1 MSDQSSTQPSFRRV
15 HRLTPLLRLWSVILA
30 LIAAFALNVNLEALR
45 DIFAFI
51 TGEHRGEALR
61 DTAFAIAGFVAVC
74 AVVWLASGLWWRRM
88 GYQLGGDELSLRRGL
103 FSTQLR
109 TARYDRTQAV
119 DVVEPVIARLFR
131 LAAVRVETAGG
142 QSSVIEIAYLKKADA
157 EALRED
163 ILARVHGAPTP
174 AATAAD
180 TDIDATVTDATSAH
194 TLAPPAEEP
203 ALVPEIPIARS
214 LVAAALRA
222 STLFLVGFL
231 ILVVVTRLPLST
243 ALPVLVGALPNVWN
257 VLDSSWRY
265 TARADGEVLNIT
277 YGLAD
282 RRRQSIRLDRI
293 HAVQITQPLL
303 WRPLGWYEVR
313 VSVAGYGASAS
324 GKASG
329 STRILP
335 VGTLAQARQFLPAD
349 AAPTYASPARAK
361 WVSPLDYRQ
370 QTVALTGD
378 YVIVR
383 NGRLNRRVKAIH
395 TSHIQE
401 LTYRRGP
408 ISQALGLATVGLD
421 LVQGPVRMDARNLT
435 LADAAA
441 LLTQLR
447 SRQLPG
453 LKPPR

>member
-1 MSDQSSTQPSFRRV
+1 MSTQPSFRRV

-61 DTAFAIAGFVAVC
+61 DTALALAGFVAVC

-109 TARYDRTQAV
+109 TARYGRTQAV

-157 EALRED
+157 EALRKD
-163 ILARVHGAPTP
+163 ILARVHGAPTSQTEAP
-174 AATAAD
+174 AEE
-180 TDIDATVTDATSAH
+180 SAEE
-194 TLAPPAEEP
+194 PAEEP

-214 LVAAALRA
+214 LIAAALRT

-231 ILVVVTRLPLST
+231 ILVVVTRLPLSA
-243 ALPVLVGALPNVWN
+243 ALPILVGALPNAWN

-265 TARADGEVLNIT
+265 TARTDGEVLNIT

-293 HAVQITQPLL
+293 HAVQITQPFL

-383 NGRLNRRVKAIH
+383 NGRLNRCVKAIH

-408 ISQALGLATVGLD
+408 ISQALGLATVDLD
-421 LVQGPVRMDARNLT
+421 LVQGPVRMAARNLT
-435 LADAAA
+435 LADATA
-441 LLTQLR
+441 LLARLR

>member
-1 MSDQSSTQPSFRRV
+1 MSDQSSTTPQYQHV

-30 LIAAFALNVNLEALR
+30 LIAAFALNVNMAALR

-61 DTAFAIAGFVAVC
+61 DTALALAGFIAVC
-74 AVVWLASGLWWRRM
+74 AVVWLVSGLWWRRM
-88 GYQLGGDELSLRRGL
+88 GYRLGAEELSLRRGL
-103 FSTQLR
+103 LSVQLR

-142 QSSVIEIAYLKKADA
+142 QSSVIEIAYLKKSDA
-157 EALRED
+157 EALRDD
-163 ILARVHGAPTP
+163 ILARVHGAPISQTE
-174 AATAAD
+174 T
-180 TDIDATVTDATSAH
+180 
-194 TLAPPAEEP
+194 PAEEP

-214 LVAAALRA
+214 LMAAALRT

-243 ALPVLVGALPNVWN
+243 ALPILVGLIPNVWN

-265 TARADGEVLNIT
+265 TARTDGEALNIT

-293 HAVQITQPLL
+293 HAVQITQPFL

-370 QTVALTGD
+370 QTVALNGD

-441 LLTQLR
+441 LLARLR

>member
-1 MSDQSSTQPSFRRV
+1 MSDQSSTTPQYQHV

-30 LIAAFALNVNLEALR
+30 LIAAFALNVNMAALR

-61 DTAFAIAGFVAVC
+61 DTALAFAAFVAVC

-163 ILARVHGAPTP
+163 ILARVHGAPTSQTEAP
-174 AATAAD
+174 AEE
-180 TDIDATVTDATSAH
+180 SSEE
-194 TLAPPAEEP
+194 PAEEP

-214 LVAAALRA
+214 LIAAALRT

-231 ILVVVTRLPLST
+231 ILVVVTRLPLSA
-243 ALPVLVGALPNVWN
+243 ALPILVGALPNAWN

-265 TARADGEVLNIT
+265 TARTDGEVLNIT

-293 HAVQITQPLL
+293 HAVQITQPFL

-370 QTVALTGD
+370 QTVALNGD

-408 ISQALGLATVGLD
+408 ISQALGLATVDLD
-421 LVQGPVRMDARNLT
+421 LVQGPVRMAARNLT
-435 LADAAA
+435 LADATA
-441 LLTQLR
+441 LLARLR
-447 SRQLPG
+447 SRQLPE

>member
-174 AATAAD
+174 AATD
-180 TDIDATVTDATSAH
+180 TDIDATAADATSAH
-194 TLAPPAEEP
+194 TPAAPAEEP

-214 LVAAALRA
+214 LMAAALRT

-231 ILVVVTRLPLST
+231 IVVVVTRLPLST
-243 ALPVLVGALPNVWN
+243 ALPILVGAIPNVWN

-265 TARADGEVLNIT
+265 TARTDGEVLNIT

-293 HAVQITQPLL
+293 HAVQITQPFL

-361 WVSPLDYRQ
+361 WISPLDYRQ
-370 QTVALTGD
+370 QTVALTGE

-408 ISQALGLATVGLD
+408 ISQALGLATVDLD
-421 LVQGPVRMDARNLT
+421 LVQGPVRMAARNLT
-435 LADAAA
+435 LADATA
-441 LLTQLR
+441 LLARLR

>member
-1 MSDQSSTQPSFRRV
+1 MSDQLSFRRV

-30 LIAAFALNVNLEALR
+30 LIAAFALNVNLAALR

-61 DTAFAIAGFVAVC
+61 DTALALAGFIAVC
-74 AVVWLASGLWWRRM
+74 AVVWLVSGLWWRRM
-88 GYQLGGDELSLRRGL
+88 GYRLGAEELSLRRGL
-103 FSTQLR
+103 LSVQLR

-157 EALRED
+157 EALRDD
-163 ILARVHGAPTP
+163 ILARVHGAPISQTETP
-174 AATAAD
+174 AEESAAE
-180 TDIDATVTDATSAH
+180 
-194 TLAPPAEEP
+194 LAEEP

-214 LVAAALRA
+214 LIAAALRT

-231 ILVVVTRLPLST
+231 IVVVVTRLPLST
-243 ALPVLVGALPNVWN
+243 ALPILVGALPNAWN

-265 TARADGEVLNIT
+265 TARTDGEVLNIT

-293 HAVQITQPLL
+293 HAVQITQPFL

-335 VGTLAQARQFLPAD
+335 VGTLAQAQQFLPAD

-421 LVQGPVRMDARNLT
+421 LVQGPVRMAARNLT

-441 LLTQLR
+441 LLARLR
-447 SRQLPG
+447 SRQLPDF
-453 LKPPR
+453 KPPR

>member
-1 MSDQSSTQPSFRRV
+1 MSDQSSTTPQYQRV

-30 LIAAFALNVNLEALR
+30 LIAAFALNVNMAALR

-61 DTAFAIAGFVAVC
+61 DTALALAGFIAVC
-74 AVVWLASGLWWRRM
+74 AVVWLVSGLWWRRM
-88 GYQLGGDELSLRRGL
+88 GYRLGAEELSLRRGL
-103 FSTQLR
+103 LSVQLR

-142 QSSVIEIAYLKKADA
+142 QSSVIEIAYLKKSDA
-157 EALRED
+157 EALRDD
-163 ILARVHGAPTP
+163 ILARVHGAPISQTE
-174 AATAAD
+174 T
-180 TDIDATVTDATSAH
+180 
-194 TLAPPAEEP
+194 PAEEP

-214 LVAAALRA
+214 LMAAALRT

-243 ALPVLVGALPNVWN
+243 ALPILVGLIPNVWN

-265 TARADGEVLNIT
+265 TARTDGEVLNIT

-282 RRRQSIRLDRI
+282 LRRQSIRLDRI
-293 HAVQITQPLL
+293 HAVQITQPFL

-441 LLTQLR
+441 LLARLR

>member
-61 DTAFAIAGFVAVC
+61 DTAIAIAGFVAVC

-88 GYQLGGDELSLRRGL
+88 GYQLGADELSLRRGL

-163 ILARVHGAPTP
+163 ILARVHGAPAP
-174 AATAAD
+174 AAD
-180 TDIDATVTDATSAH
+180 TDIDATAADLTSAP
-194 TLAPPAEEP
+194 TPAPPAEEP
-203 ALVPEIPIARS
+203 TLVPEIPIARS
-214 LVAAALRA
+214 LVAAALRT

-231 ILVVVTRLPLST
+231 ILVVVTRLPLSA
-243 ALPVLVGALPNVWN
+243 ALPILVGALPNAWN

-265 TARADGEVLNIT
+265 TARTDGEVLNIT

-293 HAVQITQPLL
+293 HAVQITQPFL

-383 NGRLNRRVKAIH
+383 NGRLNRRIKAIH

-408 ISQALGLATVGLD
+408 ISQALGLATVDLD
-421 LVQGPVRMDARNLT
+421 LVQGPVRMAARNLT
-435 LADAAA
+435 LADATA
-441 LLTQLR
+441 LLARLR

>member
-1 MSDQSSTQPSFRRV
+1 MSDQSSTTPQYQRV

-30 LIAAFALNVNLEALR
+30 LIAAFALNVNMAALR

-61 DTAFAIAGFVAVC
+61 DTALALAGFIAVC
-74 AVVWLASGLWWRRM
+74 AVVWLVSGLWWRRM
-88 GYQLGGDELSLRRGL
+88 GYRLGAEELSLRRGL
-103 FSTQLR
+103 LSVQLR

-142 QSSVIEIAYLKKADA
+142 QSSVIEIAYLKKSDA
-157 EALRED
+157 EALRDD

-174 AATAAD
+174 AATD
-180 TDIDATVTDATSAH
+180 TDIDATAADATSAH
-194 TLAPPAEEP
+194 TPAATAEEP

-214 LVAAALRA
+214 LIAAALRT

-243 ALPVLVGALPNVWN
+243 ALPILVGLIPNVWN

-265 TARADGEVLNIT
+265 TARTDGEVLNIT

-293 HAVQITQPLL
+293 HAVQITQPFL

-421 LVQGPVRMDARNLT
+421 LVQGPVRMAARNLT
-435 LADAAA
+435 LADATA
-441 LLTQLR
+441 LLARLR

>member
-1 MSDQSSTQPSFRRV
+1 MSDQLSFRCV

-30 LIAAFALNVNLEALR
+30 LIAAFALNVNMAGLR

-61 DTAFAIAGFVAVC
+61 DTALALVGFIAVC
-74 AVVWLASGLWWRRM
+74 AVVWLVSGLWWRRM
-88 GYQLGGDELSLRRGL
+88 GYRLGAEELSLRRGL
-103 FSTQLR
+103 LSVQLR

-157 EALRED
+157 EALRDD
-163 ILARVHGAPTP
+163 ILARVHGAPISQTETP
-174 AATAAD
+174 AAE
-180 TDIDATVTDATSAH
+180 
-194 TLAPPAEEP
+194 LAEEP

-214 LVAAALRA
+214 LIAAALRT
-222 STLFLVGFL
+222 STLFLAGFL

-243 ALPVLVGALPNVWN
+243 ALPILVGVLPNAWN

-265 TARADGEVLNIT
+265 TARTDGEVLNIT

-293 HAVQITQPLL
+293 HAVQITQPFL

-370 QTVALTGD
+370 QTVALNGG

-383 NGRLNRRVKAIH
+383 NGRLNRRIKVIH

-408 ISQALGLATVGLD
+408 ISQALGLATVDLD
-421 LVQGPVRMDARNLT
+421 LVQGPVRMAARNLT

-447 SRQLPG
+447 SRQLPDF
-453 LKPPR
+453 KPPR

>member
-1 MSDQSSTQPSFRRV
+1 MSTQPSFRRV
-15 HRLTPLLRLWSVILA
+15 HRLTPLLHLWSVILA
-30 LIAAFALNVNLEALR
+30 LIAAFALNVNMEALS

-61 DTAFAIAGFVAVC
+61 DTALALAGFIVVC

-88 GYQLGGDELSLRRGL
+88 GYQLGAEELSLHRGL

-142 QSSVIEIAYLKKADA
+142 QSSVIEIAYLKKSDA
-157 EALRED
+157 EALRDD
-163 ILARVHGAPTP
+163 ILARVHGAPTSQTEAP
-174 AATAAD
+174 AEG
-180 TDIDATVTDATSAH
+180 SAEE
-194 TLAPPAEEP
+194 PAEEP

-214 LVAAALRA
+214 LIAAALRT

-231 ILVVVTRLPLST
+231 ILVVVTRLPLSA
-243 ALPVLVGALPNVWN
+243 ALPILVGALPNAWN

-265 TARADGEVLNIT
+265 TARTDGEVLNIT

-293 HAVQITQPLL
+293 HAVQITQPFL

-349 AAPTYASPARAK
+349 AAPTYASPVRAK

-408 ISQALGLATVGLD
+408 ISQALGLATVDLD
-421 LVQGPVRMDARNLT
+421 LVQGPVRMAARNLT
-435 LADAAA
+435 LADATA
-441 LLTQLR
+441 LLTRLR

>member
-1 MSDQSSTQPSFRRV
+1 MSDQLSFRRV

-30 LIAAFALNVNLEALR
+30 LIAAFALNVNLAALR

-61 DTAFAIAGFVAVC
+61 DTALALAGFIAVC
-74 AVVWLASGLWWRRM
+74 AVVWLVSGLWWRRM
-88 GYQLGGDELSLRRGL
+88 GYRLGAEELSLRRGL
-103 FSTQLR
+103 LSVQLR

-157 EALRED
+157 EALRDD
-163 ILARVHGAPTP
+163 ILARVHGAPISQTETP
-174 AATAAD
+174 AEESAAE
-180 TDIDATVTDATSAH
+180 
-194 TLAPPAEEP
+194 LAEEP

-214 LVAAALRA
+214 LIAAALRT
-222 STLFLVGFL
+222 STLFLAGFL

-243 ALPVLVGALPNVWN
+243 ALPILVGALPNAWN

-265 TARADGEVLNIT
+265 TARTDGEVLNIT

-293 HAVQITQPLL
+293 HAVQITQPFL

-361 WVSPLDYRQ
+361 WVSRWTTANRPL
-370 QTVALTGD
+370 
-378 YVIVR
+378 
-383 NGRLNRRVKAIH
+383 RLPAT
-395 TSHIQE
+395 TS
-401 LTYRRGP
+401 
-408 ISQALGLATVGLD
+408 SCATAGS
-421 LVQGPVRMDARNLT
+421 T
-435 LADAAA
+435 AASRPS
-441 LLTQLR
+441 TPPTSR
-447 SRQLPG
+447 S
-453 LKPPR
+453 

>member
-1 MSDQSSTQPSFRRV
+1 MSPQPSFRRV

-30 LIAAFALNVNLEALR
+30 LIAGFALNANMEALR

-61 DTAFAIAGFVAVC
+61 DTALALAGFIAVC

-88 GYQLGGDELSLRRGL
+88 GYQLGAEELSLRRGL
-103 FSTQLR
+103 LSVQLR

-142 QSSVIEIAYLKKADA
+142 QSSVIEIAYLKKSDA
-157 EALRED
+157 EALRDD
-163 ILARVHGAPTP
+163 ILARVHGAPTSQTEAP
-174 AATAAD
+174 AEE
-180 TDIDATVTDATSAH
+180 SAEE
-194 TLAPPAEEP
+194 TAEEP

-214 LVAAALRA
+214 LIAAALRT

-231 ILVVVTRLPLST
+231 ILVVVTRLPLSA
-243 ALPVLVGALPNVWN
+243 ALPILVGALPNAWN

-265 TARADGEVLNIT
+265 TARTDGEVLNIT

-293 HAVQITQPLL
+293 HAVQITQPFL

-370 QTVALTGD
+370 QTVALTDG

-435 LADAAA
+435 LADATA

-447 SRQLPG
+447 SRQLPE

>member
-1 MSDQSSTQPSFRRV
+1 MSDQLSFRRV

-30 LIAAFALNVNLEALR
+30 LIAAFALNVNLAALR

-61 DTAFAIAGFVAVC
+61 DTALALAGFIAVC
-74 AVVWLASGLWWRRM
+74 AVVWLVSGLWWRRM
-88 GYQLGGDELSLRRGL
+88 GYRLGAEELSLRRGL
-103 FSTQLR
+103 LSVQLR

-157 EALRED
+157 EALRDD
-163 ILARVHGAPTP
+163 ILARVHGAPISQTETP
-174 AATAAD
+174 AEESAAE
-180 TDIDATVTDATSAH
+180 
-194 TLAPPAEEP
+194 LAEEP

-214 LVAAALRA
+214 LIAAALRT

-231 ILVVVTRLPLST
+231 IVVVVTRLPLST
-243 ALPVLVGALPNVWN
+243 ALPILVGALPNAWN

-265 TARADGEVLNIT
+265 TARTDGEVLNIT

-293 HAVQITQPLL
+293 HAVQITQPFL

-335 VGTLAQARQFLPAD
+335 VGTLAQAQQFLPAD

-441 LLTQLR
+441 LLARLR
-447 SRQLPG
+447 SRQLPDF
-453 LKPPR
+453 KPPR

>member
-1 MSDQSSTQPSFRRV
+1 MNDQSSTQPSFRRV

-61 DTAFAIAGFVAVC
+61 DTALALAGFVAVC

-142 QSSVIEIAYLKKADA
+142 RSSVIEIAYLKKADA

-163 ILARVHGAPTP
+163 ILARVHGAPAP
-174 AATAAD
+174 AAD
-180 TDIDATVTDATSAH
+180 IDIDATAADATSAH
-194 TLAPPAEEP
+194 TPAEPAEEP

-214 LVAAALRA
+214 LMAAALRA

-231 ILVVVTRLPLST
+231 IVVVVTRLPLST
-243 ALPVLVGALPNVWN
+243 ALPILVGAIPNAWN

-265 TARADGEVLNIT
+265 TARTDGEVLNIT

-293 HAVQITQPLL
+293 HAVQITQPFL

-435 LADAAA
+435 LADATA

-447 SRQLPG
+447 SRQLPDF
-453 LKPPR
+453 KPPR

>member
-1 MSDQSSTQPSFRRV
+1 MSDQLNFRRV

-30 LIAAFALNVNLEALR
+30 LIAAFALNVNLAALR

-61 DTAFAIAGFVAVC
+61 DTALALAGFIAVC
-74 AVVWLASGLWWRRM
+74 AVVWLVSGLWWRRM
-88 GYQLGGDELSLRRGL
+88 GYRLGAEELSLRRGL

-142 QSSVIEIAYLKKADA
+142 QSSVIEIAYLKKSDA
-157 EALRED
+157 EALRDD
-163 ILARVHGAPTP
+163 ILARVHGAPISQTETP
-174 AATAAD
+174 AAE
-180 TDIDATVTDATSAH
+180 
-194 TLAPPAEEP
+194 LAEEP

-214 LVAAALRA
+214 LIAAALRT

-231 ILVVVTRLPLST
+231 IVVVVTRLPLST
-243 ALPVLVGALPNVWN
+243 ALPILVGAIPNVWN

-265 TARADGEVLNIT
+265 TARTDGEVLNIT

-293 HAVQITQPLL
+293 HAVQITQPFL

-370 QTVALTGD
+370 QTVALNGD

-383 NGRLNRRVKAIH
+383 NGRLNRRIKAIH

-408 ISQALGLATVGLD
+408 ISQALGLATVDLD
-421 LVQGPVRMDARNLT
+421 LVQGPVRMAARNLT

-441 LLTQLR
+441 LLARLR
-447 SRQLPG
+447 SRQLPDF
-453 LKPPR
+453 KPPR

>member
-1 MSDQSSTQPSFRRV
+1 MSDQSSTTPQYQHV

-30 LIAAFALNVNLEALR
+30 LIAAFALNVNMAALR

-61 DTAFAIAGFVAVC
+61 DTALALAGFIAVC
-74 AVVWLASGLWWRRM
+74 AVVWLVSGLWWRRM
-88 GYQLGGDELSLRRGL
+88 GYRLGAEELSLRRGL
-103 FSTQLR
+103 LSVQLR

-142 QSSVIEIAYLKKADA
+142 QSSVIEIAYLKKSDA
-157 EALRED
+157 EALRDD

-174 AATAAD
+174 AATD
-180 TDIDATVTDATSAH
+180 TDIDATAADATSAH
-194 TLAPPAEEP
+194 TPAATAEEP

-214 LVAAALRA
+214 LIAAALRT

-243 ALPVLVGALPNVWN
+243 ALPILVGLIPNVWN

-265 TARADGEVLNIT
+265 TARTDGEVLNIT

-293 HAVQITQPLL
+293 HAVQITQPFL

-370 QTVALTGD
+370 QTVALNGD

-435 LADAAA
+435 LADATA
-441 LLTQLR
+441 LLARLR

>member
-103 FSTQLR
+103 LSVQLR

-174 AATAAD
+174 AADTDFDATAA
-180 TDIDATVTDATSAH
+180 DATSAP
-194 TLAPPAEEP
+194 TPAPPAEEP

-214 LVAAALRA
+214 LVAAALRT

-231 ILVVVTRLPLST
+231 IVVVVTRLPLST
-243 ALPVLVGALPNVWN
+243 ALPILVSALPNAWN

-265 TARADGEVLNIT
+265 TARTDGEVLNIT

-293 HAVQITQPLL
+293 HAVQITQPFL

-335 VGTLAQARQFLPAD
+335 VGSLAQARQFLPAD

-408 ISQALGLATVGLD
+408 ISQALGLATVDLD
-421 LVQGPVRMDARNLT
+421 LVQGPVRMAARNLT
-435 LADAAA
+435 LADATA
-441 LLTQLR
+441 LLARLR
-447 SRQLPG
+447 SRQLPE

>member
-1 MSDQSSTQPSFRRV
+1 MSPQPNFRRV

-30 LIAAFALNVNLEALR
+30 LIAGFALNANMEALR

-61 DTAFAIAGFVAVC
+61 DTALALAGFIAVC

-88 GYQLGGDELSLRRGL
+88 GYQLGAEELSLRRGL
-103 FSTQLR
+103 LSVQLR

-142 QSSVIEIAYLKKADA
+142 QSSVIEIAYLKKSDA
-157 EALRED
+157 EALRDD
-163 ILARVHGAPTP
+163 ILARVHGAPTSQTEAP
-174 AATAAD
+174 AEE
-180 TDIDATVTDATSAH
+180 SAEE
-194 TLAPPAEEP
+194 PAEEP

-214 LVAAALRA
+214 LIAAALRT
-222 STLFLVGFL
+222 STLFLVG
-231 ILVVVTRLPLST
+231 
-243 ALPVLVGALPNVWN
+243 ALPNAWN

-265 TARADGEVLNIT
+265 TARTDGEVLNIT

-293 HAVQITQPLL
+293 HAVQITQPFL

-370 QTVALTGD
+370 QTVALTGG

-435 LADAAA
+435 LADATA

-447 SRQLPG
+447 SRQLPE

>member
-1 MSDQSSTQPSFRRV
+1 MNPQPSFRRV

-30 LIAAFALNVNLEALR
+30 LIAGFALNANMEALR

-61 DTAFAIAGFVAVC
+61 DTALALAGFIAVC

-88 GYQLGGDELSLRRGL
+88 GYQLGAEELSLRRGL
-103 FSTQLR
+103 LSVQLR
-109 TARYDRTQAV
+109 TTRYDRTQAV

-142 QSSVIEIAYLKKADA
+142 QSSVIEIAYLKKSDA
-157 EALRED
+157 EALRDD
-163 ILARVHGAPTP
+163 ILARVHGAPTSQTEAP
-174 AATAAD
+174 AEE
-180 TDIDATVTDATSAH
+180 SAEE
-194 TLAPPAEEP
+194 PAEEP

-214 LVAAALRA
+214 LIAAALRT

-231 ILVVVTRLPLST
+231 ILVVVTRLPLSA
-243 ALPVLVGALPNVWN
+243 ALPILVGALPNAWN

-265 TARADGEVLNIT
+265 TARTDGEVVNIT

-293 HAVQITQPLL
+293 HAVQITQPFL

-370 QTVALTGD
+370 QTVALTGG

-435 LADAAA
+435 LADATA

-447 SRQLPG
+447 SRQLPE

>member
-174 AATAAD
+174 AADTDFDATAA
-180 TDIDATVTDATSAH
+180 DATSAP
-194 TLAPPAEEP
+194 TPAPPAEEP

-214 LVAAALRA
+214 LVAAALRT

-231 ILVVVTRLPLST
+231 IVVVVTRLPLST
-243 ALPVLVGALPNVWN
+243 VLPILVGALPNAWN

-265 TARADGEVLNIT
+265 TARTDGEVLNIT

-293 HAVQITQPLL
+293 HAVQITQPFL

-335 VGTLAQARQFLPAD
+335 VGTFAQAQQFLPAD

-383 NGRLNRRVKAIH
+383 NGRLNRRIKAIH

-435 LADAAA
+435 LTDAAA

>member
-1 MSDQSSTQPSFRRV
+1 MSTQPSFRRV

-61 DTAFAIAGFVAVC
+61 DTALAFAAFVAVC

-163 ILARVHGAPTP
+163 ILARVHGAPAP
-174 AATAAD
+174 AATD
-180 TDIDATVTDATSAH
+180 TDIDATAADATGAH
-194 TLAPPAEEP
+194 TPAEPAEEP

-214 LVAAALRA
+214 LMAAALRT

-243 ALPVLVGALPNVWN
+243 ALPILVGAIPNAWN

-265 TARADGEVLNIT
+265 TARTDGEVLNIT

-293 HAVQITQPLL
+293 HAVQITQPFL

-408 ISQALGLATVGLD
+408 ISQALGLATVDLD
-421 LVQGPVRMDARNLT
+421 LVQGPCAWPRAT
-435 LADAAA
+435 
-441 LLTQLR
+441 
-447 SRQLPG
+447 SRLPTPPHS
-453 LKPPR
+453 LPACAPANCRIFKPPR

>member
-61 DTAFAIAGFVAVC
+61 DTAFAIAGLVAVC

-163 ILARVHGAPTP
+163 ILARVHGAPAP
-174 AATAAD
+174 AATSAD
-180 TDIDATVTDATSAH
+180 TDTTAVDATSAH
-194 TLAPPAEEP
+194 TPAAPAEEP

-214 LVAAALRA
+214 LMAAALRA

-243 ALPVLVGALPNVWN
+243 ALPILVGALPNAWN

-265 TARADGEVLNIT
+265 TARTDGEVLNIT

-293 HAVQITQPLL
+293 HAVQITQPFL

-349 AAPTYASPARAK
+349 AAPTYASPVRAK

-370 QTVALTGD
+370 QTVAFAGD

-408 ISQALGLATVGLD
+408 ISQALGLATVDLD
-421 LVQGPVRMDARNLT
+421 LVQGPVRMAARNLT
-435 LADAAA
+435 LADATA
-441 LLTQLR
+441 LLARLR

>member
-1 MSDQSSTQPSFRRV
+1 MSDQLSFRRV

-30 LIAAFALNVNLEALR
+30 LIAAFALNVNLAALR

-61 DTAFAIAGFVAVC
+61 DTALAFAGFIAVC
-74 AVVWLASGLWWRRM
+74 AVVWLVSGLWWRRM
-88 GYQLGGDELSLRRGL
+88 GYRLGAEELSLRRGL
-103 FSTQLR
+103 LSVQLR

-157 EALRED
+157 EALRDD
-163 ILARVHGAPTP
+163 ILARVHGVPISQTE
-174 AATAAD
+174 T
-180 TDIDATVTDATSAH
+180 
-194 TLAPPAEEP
+194 PAEEP

-214 LVAAALRA
+214 LIAAALRT

-243 ALPVLVGALPNVWN
+243 ALPILVGALPNAWN

-265 TARADGEVLNIT
+265 TARTDGEVLNIT

-293 HAVQITQPLL
+293 HAVQITQPFL

-421 LVQGPVRMDARNLT
+421 LVQGPVRMAARNLT

-447 SRQLPG
+447 SRQLPDF
-453 LKPPR
+453 KPPR

>member
-1 MSDQSSTQPSFRRV
+1 MSPQPSFRRV

-30 LIAAFALNVNLEALR
+30 LIAGFALNANMEALR

-61 DTAFAIAGFVAVC
+61 DTALALAGFIAVC

-88 GYQLGGDELSLRRGL
+88 GYQLGAEELSLRRGL
-103 FSTQLR
+103 LSVQLR

-142 QSSVIEIAYLKKADA
+142 QSSVIEIAYLKKSDA
-157 EALRED
+157 EALRDD
-163 ILARVHGAPTP
+163 ILARVHGAPTSQTEAP
-174 AATAAD
+174 AEE
-180 TDIDATVTDATSAH
+180 SAEE
-194 TLAPPAEEP
+194 PAEEP

-214 LVAAALRA
+214 LIAAALRT

-231 ILVVVTRLPLST
+231 ILVVVTRLPLSA
-243 ALPVLVGALPNVWN
+243 ALPILVGVLPTAWN

-265 TARADGEVLNIT
+265 TARTDGEVLNIT

-293 HAVQITQPLL
+293 HAVQITQPFL

-370 QTVALTGD
+370 QTVALTGG

-435 LADAAA
+435 LADATA

-447 SRQLPG
+447 SRQLPDF
-453 LKPPR
+453 KPPR

>member
-1 MSDQSSTQPSFRRV
+1 MSPQPSFRRV

-30 LIAAFALNVNLEALR
+30 LIAGFALNANMEALR

-61 DTAFAIAGFVAVC
+61 DTALALAGFIAVC

-88 GYQLGGDELSLRRGL
+88 GYQLGAEELSLRRGL
-103 FSTQLR
+103 LSVQLR

-142 QSSVIEIAYLKKADA
+142 QSSVIEIAYLKKSDA
-157 EALRED
+157 EALRDD
-163 ILARVHGAPTP
+163 ILARVHGAPTSQTEAP
-174 AATAAD
+174 AEE
-180 TDIDATVTDATSAH
+180 SAEE
-194 TLAPPAEEP
+194 PAEEP

-214 LVAAALRA
+214 LIAAALRT

-231 ILVVVTRLPLST
+231 ILVVVTRLPLSA
-243 ALPVLVGALPNVWN
+243 ALPILVGALPNAWN

-265 TARADGEVLNIT
+265 TARTDGEVLNIT

-293 HAVQITQPLL
+293 HAVQITQPFL

-408 ISQALGLATVGLD
+408 ISQALGLATVNLD
-421 LVQGPVRMDARNLT
+421 LVQGPVRMAARNLT
-435 LADAAA
+435 LADATA
-441 LLTQLR
+441 LLARLR

>member
-1 MSDQSSTQPSFRRV
+1 MSDQLSFRRV

-30 LIAAFALNVNLEALR
+30 LIAAFALNVNLAALR
-45 DIFAFI
+45 DILAFI

-61 DTAFAIAGFVAVC
+61 DTALALAGFIAVC
-74 AVVWLASGLWWRRM
+74 AVVWLVSGLWWRRM
-88 GYQLGGDELSLRRGL
+88 GYRLGAEELSLRRGL
-103 FSTQLR
+103 LSAQLR

-157 EALRED
+157 EALRDD
-163 ILARVHGAPTP
+163 ILARVHGAPISQTE
-174 AATAAD
+174 T
-180 TDIDATVTDATSAH
+180 
-194 TLAPPAEEP
+194 PAEEP

-214 LVAAALRA
+214 LIAAALRT
-222 STLFLVGFL
+222 STLFLAGFL

-243 ALPVLVGALPNVWN
+243 ALPILVGAIPNAWN

-265 TARADGEVLNIT
+265 TARTDGEVLNIT

-293 HAVQITQPLL
+293 HAVQITQPFL

-383 NGRLNRRVKAIH
+383 NGRLNRRIKTIH

-408 ISQALGLATVGLD
+408 ISQALGLATVDLD
-421 LVQGPVRMDARNLT
+421 LVQGPVRMAARNLT
-435 LADAAA
+435 LADATA
-441 LLTQLR
+441 LLARLR

>member
-1 MSDQSSTQPSFRRV
+1 MSPQPNFRRV

-30 LIAAFALNVNLEALR
+30 LIAAFALNLNMEALR

-61 DTAFAIAGFVAVC
+61 DTALALAGFIAVC

-88 GYQLGGDELSLRRGL
+88 GYQLGAEELSLRRGL
-103 FSTQLR
+103 LSVQLR

-142 QSSVIEIAYLKKADA
+142 QSSVIEIAYLKKSDA
-157 EALRED
+157 EALRDD
-163 ILARVHGAPTP
+163 ILARVHGAPTSQTEAP
-174 AATAAD
+174 AEE
-180 TDIDATVTDATSAH
+180 SAEE
-194 TLAPPAEEP
+194 PAEEP

-214 LVAAALRA
+214 LIAAALRT

-231 ILVVVTRLPLST
+231 ILVVVTRLPLSA
-243 ALPVLVGALPNVWN
+243 ALPILVGALPNAWN

-265 TARADGEVLNIT
+265 TARTDGEVLNIT

-293 HAVQITQPLL
+293 HAVQITQPFL

-370 QTVALTGD
+370 QTVALTGG

-447 SRQLPG
+447 SRQLPDF
-453 LKPPR
+453 KPPH

>member
-1 MSDQSSTQPSFRRV
+1 MSPQPSFRRV

-30 LIAAFALNVNLEALR
+30 LIAAFALNVNMEALR

-61 DTAFAIAGFVAVC
+61 DTALALAGFIAVC

-88 GYQLGGDELSLRRGL
+88 GYQLGAEELSLRRGL
-103 FSTQLR
+103 LSVQLR

-142 QSSVIEIAYLKKADA
+142 QSSVIEIAYLKKSDA
-157 EALRED
+157 EALRDD
-163 ILARVHGAPTP
+163 ILARVHGAPTSQTEAP
-174 AATAAD
+174 AEE
-180 TDIDATVTDATSAH
+180 SAEE
-194 TLAPPAEEP
+194 PAEEP

-214 LVAAALRA
+214 LIAAALRT

-231 ILVVVTRLPLST
+231 ILVVVTRLPLSA
-243 ALPVLVGALPNVWN
+243 ALPILVGALPNAWN

-265 TARADGEVLNIT
+265 TARTDGEVLNIT

-293 HAVQITQPLL
+293 HAVQITQPFL

-370 QTVALTGD
+370 QTVALTGG

-435 LADAAA
+435 LADATA

-447 SRQLPG
+447 SRQLPE

>member
-1 MSDQSSTQPSFRRV
+1 MSPQPNFRRV

-30 LIAAFALNVNLEALR
+30 LIAGFALNANMEALR

-61 DTAFAIAGFVAVC
+61 DTALALAGFIAVC

-88 GYQLGGDELSLRRGL
+88 GYQLGAEELSLRRGL
-103 FSTQLR
+103 LSVQLR

-142 QSSVIEIAYLKKADA
+142 QSSVIEIAYLKKSDA
-157 EALRED
+157 EALRDD
-163 ILARVHGAPTP
+163 ILARVHGAPTSQTEAP
-174 AATAAD
+174 AEE
-180 TDIDATVTDATSAH
+180 SAEE
-194 TLAPPAEEP
+194 PAEEP

-214 LVAAALRA
+214 LIAAALRT

-231 ILVVVTRLPLST
+231 ILVVVTRLPLSA
-243 ALPVLVGALPNVWN
+243 ALPILVGALPNAWN

-265 TARADGEVLNIT
+265 TARTDGEVLNIT

-282 RRRQSIRLDRI
+282 RRRHSIRLDRI
-293 HAVQITQPLL
+293 HAVQITQPFL

-370 QTVALTGD
+370 QTVALTGG

-435 LADAAA
+435 LADATA

-447 SRQLPG
+447 SRQLPE

>member
-1 MSDQSSTQPSFRRV
+1 MSDQSSTTPQYQHV

-30 LIAAFALNVNLEALR
+30 LIAAFALNVNMAALR

-61 DTAFAIAGFVAVC
+61 DTALALAGFIAVC
-74 AVVWLASGLWWRRM
+74 AVVWLVSGLWWRRM
-88 GYQLGGDELSLRRGL
+88 GYRLGAEELSLRRGL
-103 FSTQLR
+103 LSVQLR

-142 QSSVIEIAYLKKADA
+142 QSSVIEIAYLKKSDA
-157 EALRED
+157 EALRDD

-174 AATAAD
+174 AATD
-180 TDIDATVTDATSAH
+180 TDIDATAADATSAH
-194 TLAPPAEEP
+194 TPAATAEEP

-214 LVAAALRA
+214 LIAAALRT

-243 ALPVLVGALPNVWN
+243 ALPILVGLIPNVWN

-265 TARADGEVLNIT
+265 TARTDGEVLNIT

-293 HAVQITQPLL
+293 HAVQITQPFL

-435 LADAAA
+435 LADATA

-447 SRQLPG
+447 SRQLPDF
-453 LKPPR
+453 KPPR

>member
-1 MSDQSSTQPSFRRV
+1 MSAQSSTQPQYQRV

-30 LIAAFALNVNLEALR
+30 LIAAFALNVNMAALR

-61 DTAFAIAGFVAVC
+61 DTALALAGFIAVC
-74 AVVWLASGLWWRRM
+74 AVVWLVSGLWWRRM
-88 GYQLGGDELSLRRGL
+88 GYRLGAEELSLRRGL
-103 FSTQLR
+103 LSVQLR

-157 EALRED
+157 EALRDD
-163 ILARVHGAPTP
+163 ILARVHGAPISQTETP
-174 AATAAD
+174 AEESAAE
-180 TDIDATVTDATSAH
+180 
-194 TLAPPAEEP
+194 LAEEP

-214 LVAAALRA
+214 LIAAALRT

-243 ALPVLVGALPNVWN
+243 ALPILVGALPNAWN

-265 TARADGEVLNIT
+265 TAHTDGEVLNIT

-293 HAVQITQPLL
+293 HAVQITQPFL

-435 LADAAA
+435 LADATA

-447 SRQLPG
+447 SRQLPDF
-453 LKPPR
+453 KPPR

>member
-174 AATAAD
+174 AADTDFDATAA
-180 TDIDATVTDATSAH
+180 DATSAP
-194 TLAPPAEEP
+194 TPAPPAEEP

-214 LVAAALRA
+214 LVAAALRT

-231 ILVVVTRLPLST
+231 IVVVVTRLPLST
-243 ALPVLVGALPNVWN
+243 ALPILVGAIPNVWN

-265 TARADGEVLNIT
+265 TARTDGEVLNIT

-293 HAVQITQPLL
+293 HAVQITQPFL

-361 WVSPLDYRQ
+361 WISPLDYRQ
-370 QTVALTGD
+370 QTVALTGE

-408 ISQALGLATVGLD
+408 ISQALGLATVNLD
-421 LVQGPVRMDARNLT
+421 LVQGPVRMAARNLT
-435 LADAAA
+435 LADATA

-447 SRQLPG
+447 SRQLPDF
-453 LKPPR
+453 KPPR

>member
-1 MSDQSSTQPSFRRV
+1 MSPQPSFRRV

-30 LIAAFALNVNLEALR
+30 LIAGFALNANMEALR

-61 DTAFAIAGFVAVC
+61 DTALALAGFITVC

-88 GYQLGGDELSLRRGL
+88 GYQLGAEELSLRRGL
-103 FSTQLR
+103 LSVQLR

-142 QSSVIEIAYLKKADA
+142 QSSVIEIAYLKKSDA
-157 EALRED
+157 EALRDD
-163 ILARVHGAPTP
+163 ILARVHGAPTSQTEAP
-174 AATAAD
+174 AEE
-180 TDIDATVTDATSAH
+180 SAEE
-194 TLAPPAEEP
+194 PAEEP

-214 LVAAALRA
+214 LIAAALRT

-231 ILVVVTRLPLST
+231 ILVVVTRLPLSA
-243 ALPVLVGALPNVWN
+243 ALPILVGALPNAWN

-265 TARADGEVLNIT
+265 TARTDGEVLNIT

-293 HAVQITQPLL
+293 HAVQITQPFL

-370 QTVALTGD
+370 QTVALTGG

-435 LADAAA
+435 LADATA

-447 SRQLPG
+447 SRQLPE

>member
-1 MSDQSSTQPSFRRV
+1 MSDQSSTTPQYQRV

-30 LIAAFALNVNLEALR
+30 LIAAFALNVNMAALR

-61 DTAFAIAGFVAVC
+61 DTALALAGFIAVC
-74 AVVWLASGLWWRRM
+74 AVVWLVSGLWWRRM
-88 GYQLGGDELSLRRGL
+88 GYRLGAEELSLRRGL
-103 FSTQLR
+103 LSVQLR

-142 QSSVIEIAYLKKADA
+142 QSSVIEIAYLKKSDA
-157 EALRED
+157 EALRDD
-163 ILARVHGAPTP
+163 ILARVHGAPISQTE
-174 AATAAD
+174 T
-180 TDIDATVTDATSAH
+180 
-194 TLAPPAEEP
+194 PAEEP

-214 LVAAALRA
+214 LMAAALRT

-243 ALPVLVGALPNVWN
+243 ALPILVGLIPNVWN

-265 TARADGEVLNIT
+265 TARTDGEALNIT

-293 HAVQITQPLL
+293 HAVQITQPFL

-370 QTVALTGD
+370 QTVALNGD

-441 LLTQLR
+441 LLARLR

>member
-1 MSDQSSTQPSFRRV
+1 MSPQPNFRRV

-30 LIAAFALNVNLEALR
+30 LIAAFALNVNMEALR

-61 DTAFAIAGFVAVC
+61 DTALALAGFIAVC

-88 GYQLGGDELSLRRGL
+88 GYQLGAEELSLRRGL
-103 FSTQLR
+103 LSVQLR

-142 QSSVIEIAYLKKADA
+142 QSSVIEIAYLKKSDA
-157 EALRED
+157 EALRDD
-163 ILARVHGAPTP
+163 ILARVHGAPTSQTEAP
-174 AATAAD
+174 AEE
-180 TDIDATVTDATSAH
+180 SAEE
-194 TLAPPAEEP
+194 PAEEP

-214 LVAAALRA
+214 LIAAALRT

-231 ILVVVTRLPLST
+231 ILVVVTRLPLSA
-243 ALPVLVGALPNVWN
+243 ALPILVGALPNAWN

-265 TARADGEVLNIT
+265 TARTDGEVLNIT

-293 HAVQITQPLL
+293 HAVQITQPFL

-370 QTVALTGD
+370 QTVALTGG

-435 LADAAA
+435 LADATA

-447 SRQLPG
+447 SRQLPDF
-453 LKPPR
+453 KPPR

>member
-1 MSDQSSTQPSFRRV
+1 MSIQSSTQPQYQRV

-30 LIAAFALNVNLEALR
+30 LIAAFALNVNLAALG

-61 DTAFAIAGFVAVC
+61 DTALALAGFIAVC
-74 AVVWLASGLWWRRM
+74 AMVWLVSGLWWRRM
-88 GYQLGGDELSLRRGL
+88 GYRLGAEELSLRRGL
-103 FSTQLR
+103 LSVQLR

-142 QSSVIEIAYLKKADA
+142 QSSVIEIAYLKKSDA
-157 EALRED
+157 EALRDD
-163 ILARVHGAPTP
+163 ILARVHGAPIPQTEAP
-174 AATAAD
+174 AEESAAE
-180 TDIDATVTDATSAH
+180 
-194 TLAPPAEEP
+194 LAEEP

-214 LVAAALRA
+214 LIAAALRT

-243 ALPVLVGALPNVWN
+243 ALPILVGALPNAWN

-265 TARADGEVLNIT
+265 TARTDGEVLNIT

-293 HAVQITQPLL
+293 HAVQITQPFL

-383 NGRLNRRVKAIH
+383 NGRLNRRIKAIH

-408 ISQALGLATVGLD
+408 ISQALGLATVDLD
-421 LVQGPVRMDARNLT
+421 LVQGPVRMAARNLT
-435 LADAAA
+435 LADATA
-441 LLTQLR
+441 LLTRLR

>member
-1 MSDQSSTQPSFRRV
+1 MSPQPSFRRV

-30 LIAAFALNVNLEALR
+30 LIAGFALNANMEALR

-61 DTAFAIAGFVAVC
+61 DTALALAGFIAVC

-88 GYQLGGDELSLRRGL
+88 GYQLGAEELSLRRGL
-103 FSTQLR
+103 LSVQLR

-142 QSSVIEIAYLKKADA
+142 QSSVIEIAYLKKSDA
-157 EALRED
+157 EALRDD
-163 ILARVHGAPTP
+163 ILARVHGAPTSQTEAP
-174 AATAAD
+174 AEE
-180 TDIDATVTDATSAH
+180 SAEE
-194 TLAPPAEEP
+194 PAEEP

-214 LVAAALRA
+214 LIAAALRT

-231 ILVVVTRLPLST
+231 ILVVVTRLPLSA
-243 ALPVLVGALPNVWN
+243 ALPILVGALPNAWN

-265 TARADGEVLNIT
+265 TARTDGEVLNIT

-293 HAVQITQPLL
+293 HAVQITQPFL

-335 VGTLAQARQFLPAD
+335 VGTFAQAQQFLPAD

-370 QTVALTGD
+370 QTVALNGD

-383 NGRLNRRVKAIH
+383 NGRLNRRIKAIH

-408 ISQALGLATVGLD
+408 ISQALGLATVDLD
-421 LVQGPVRMDARNLT
+421 LVQGPVRMAARNLT

-441 LLTQLR
+441 LLARLR
-447 SRQLPG
+447 SRQLPDF
-453 LKPPR
+453 KPPR